1 MIFSEGD
8 AVKTRILIA
17 AALLGTCCAGA
28 VADDDKARY
37 NRRAAQT
44 DAALF
49 SELDRGGNGFLTRAD
64 VQGDMRLGTRF
75 DDIDTNRD
83 DVITPQEMRAYIER
97 TYGMPASV
105 SVPR

>member
-1 MIFSEGD
+1 MT
-8 AVKTRILIA
+8 TRILVA
-17 AALLGTCCAGA
+17 AALLTCCAGA
-28 VADDDKARY
+28 VADDDRERY

-49 SELDRGGNGFLTRAD
+49 SELDRKGNGFLTRAD

-83 DVITPQEMRAYIER
+83 DIITSEEMRIYLER
-97 TYGMPASV
+97 TYGV
-105 SVPR
+105 SAPMSAPR

>member
-1 MIFSEGD
+1 M
-8 AVKTRILIA
+8 KTRILVA
-17 AALLGTCCAGA
+17 VAVWTCCAGA
-28 VADDDKARY
+28 VADDDKERY

-75 DDIDTNRD
+75 DDIDINRD
-83 DVITPQEMRAYIER
+83 DIITPQEMQAYIER
-97 TYGMPASV
+97 TYGVSAPVPA
-105 SVPR
+105 PR